1 VHRASRPL
9 HPEAVSPLT
18 VNRLSV
24 YLRSLRLLEEQGV
37 TRISSQQLARQFHL
51 SPTQIRKD
59 LAQFG
64 EFGVRGMGY
73 DVARLARHLST
84 LLQLDRRHG
93 LLIVGMG
100 NLGTALARFPPFNTG
115 SFEVV
120 AGFDT
125 DPAKIGRQVG
135 TTRVHAM
142 AEMPSVVAGSG
153 ARIAILAVPG
163 SGAPAAYRE
172 VADAGIVSVLNFAP
186 VTLAPIEGCRVKNV
200 DLRIHLEELAFF
212 LASEIAPGD
221 ADSSRV

>member
-1 VHRASRPL
+1 M
-9 HPEAVSPLT
+9 
-18 VNRLSV
+18 
-24 YLRSLRLLEEQGV
+24 
-37 TRISSQQLARQFHL
+37 TRISSQQLARRFHL

-73 DVARLARHLST
+73 DVSRLARHLST
-84 LLQLDRRHG
+84 LLQLDHRHR

-100 NLGTALARFPPFNTG
+100 NLGTALARFPAFNTG

-125 DPAKIGRQVG
+125 DAAKIGRQVG
-135 TTRVHAM
+135 STRVHAM
-142 AEMPSVVAGSG
+142 NELRSVVAGSG

-163 SGAPAAYRE
+163 TGAPAAYRAIAE
-172 VADAGIVSVLNFAP
+172 AGIVGVLNFAP

-200 DLRIHLEELAFF
+200 DLRIQLEELAFF
-212 LASEIAPGD
+212 LASELPPNASDPP
-221 ADSSRV
+221 RV